1 LGNLFR
7 LTDAGSGPV
16 WLVDMSATPARLV
29 FVPAL
34 ANP

>member
-1 LGNLFR
+1 MFR

-16 WLVDMSATPARLV
+16 WLVDMSASQPRIV
-29 FVPAL
+29 FVPAR